1 MYNAHCCNAQNH
13 NLMKICN
20 STSHKAQNHNGT
32 KIYNPTSC
40 NQPKIGSEKRS
51 CLSFFDILSNHDFFV
66 KYYLGNILVAHL
78 HIKAGFLLVYTTE
91 IHADNNI
98 FNLLTLKL
106 VHSSF
111 QMVHQIVYCIIIY
124 S

>member
-1 MYNAHCCNAQNH
+1 MYHAHCCNAQNH
-13 NLMKICN
+13 NQKKIHN
-20 STSHKAQNHNGT
+20 STSHKAQNHNRT
-32 KIYNPTSC
+32 RICNPTSC
-40 NQPKIGSEKRS
+40 NQPKIHSEKRS
-51 CLSFFDILSNHDFFV
+51 CLSFVDILSNHDFFV

-91 IHADNNI
+91 IHTDNNS
-98 FNLLTLKL
+98 FNPLALKL

-111 QMVHQIVYCIIIY
+111 QRVHQIVYCIIIY